1 MSTLAMSFSARFYC
15 SCKTKKAQLLG
26 NEGHVVVEISTY
38 DYRGIGILS
47 YDISDNLSDSYSS
60 FFQVLLVS
68 WLEIAVKYLDKLV
81 AELQLCPTQ
90 ISPKCLHQL

>member
-1 MSTLAMSFSARFYC
+1 MSTLVMSFSARFYR

-26 NEGHVVVEISTY
+26 NVGHVVVEISTH
-38 DYRGIGILS
+38 DYRGFGILS

-60 FFQVLLVS
+60 FLQVLLFS

-81 AELQLCPTQ
+81 AELQLCPT
-90 ISPKCLHQL
+90 